1 MRKIVASGALL
12 LVLVMVTV
20 AFAVNRT
27 TYWCK
32 FNFTNYE
39 NENENWVSADYLLSP
54 HGLGYCNT
62 TTTSTAVT
70 TTTVSTSTTTT
81 LEEVDLQTAQN
92 FAILA
97 GSTITCTGA
106 SDVDCDMGL
115 SPGTSVTGFPVP
127 CTQSAGQTHIND
139 TEANQAKLDLTAAY
153 NDAAARPPGTVVS
166 GDLATQTL
174 APGIYT
180 AATSLANTGLLTLSG
195 PLGSRWIFQIGSTWT
210 SGPGSSVVM
219 AGGAIGDDVIWQVGS
234 SATLDTT
241 SVMEGNILADQS
253 ITLNTG
259 AILNGRALA
268 RIAAVTLD
276 TNTVNA
282 PVSCVP

>member
-1 MRKIVASGALL
+1 MRKIALALVVAIALL
-12 LVLVMVTV
+12 PVL
-20 AFAVNRT
+20 AFAQGERRT
-27 TYWCK
+27 PRCRLLYG
-32 FNFTNYE
+32 NYE
-39 NENENWVSADYLLSP
+39 YENRNWDILETQLIIAGGCP
-54 HGLGYCNT
+54 TTTTTTT
-62 TTTSTAVT
+62 TTTSAVST
-70 TTTVSTSTTTT
+70 TTSTT
-81 LEEVDLQTAQN
+81 LQEVDLGSAAD
-92 FAILA
+92 FALLA

-139 TEANQAKLDLTAAY
+139 TEANTAKTDLTAAY
-153 NDAAARPPGTVVS
+153 NDAAGRPPGTVVS

-174 APGIYT
+174 APGVYT
-180 AATSLANTGLLTLSG
+180 AATSLSNTGVLTLSG

-210 SGPGSSVVM
+210 MGPGATIVM
-219 AGGAIGDDVIWQVGS
+219 AGGAISDDVIWQVGS
-234 SATLDTT
+234 SATIDTT
-241 SVMEGNILADQS
+241 AVMEGNILADQS

-259 AILNGRALA
+259 AVLNGRALA